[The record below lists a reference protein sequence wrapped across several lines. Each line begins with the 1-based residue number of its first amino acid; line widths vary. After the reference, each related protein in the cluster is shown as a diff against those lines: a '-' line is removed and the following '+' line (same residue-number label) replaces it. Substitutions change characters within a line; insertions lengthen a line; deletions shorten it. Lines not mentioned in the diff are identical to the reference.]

1 MDHARVRLERIG
13 FNALVQRH
21 LVAQGVDLA
30 ALLDGSPEAGPLPRG
45 STDDDRP
52 PRFVARL
59 MERQRSQCLLHDGA
73 GTFAAHAHP
82 ALRSPEELAVGD
94 WTVCAMDGGA
104 PWIHERVEPYSLLR
118 RIDPSGARQALV
130 ANVDVA
136 LLVMGLDGDFNPRRL
151 ERYVALA
158 KASGVLPVVVLTKAD
173 TCSERDARLDALDSR
188 LPRTLERIAV
198 NGTSPDAAAALE
210 PYLSCGTTAVLL
222 GSSGAGKSTL
232 TNTLRGASIQS
243 TGAVREG
250 DDRGRH
256 TTTSR
261 QIVPLP
267 GGACVIDTPG
277 LRGLRLDVDE
287 DALDAAFE
295 DIAALAEQCRFRDCS
310 HGDEPGCAVRAGVDP
325 DRLMNYRKLQR
336 EIARDK
342 ADPLARQATKAEIK
356 ARHRALRAMQKE
368 RGR

>member
-1 MDHARVRLERIG
+1 MDSSRVHLERIG
-13 FNALVQRH
+13 FNALVQRQ

-30 ALLDGSPEAGPLPRG
+30 ALLDDSPAAGPLPHG
-45 STDDDRP
+45 STDGALP
-52 PRFVARL
+52 ARFVARL
-59 MERQRSQCLLHDGA
+59 IERQRSQSLVHDGTRTLVA
-73 GTFAAHAHP
+73 KAHP
-82 ALRSPEELAVGD
+82 TLRSPEELAVGD
-94 WTVCAMDGGA
+94 WIVCVPDGGS
-104 PWIHERVEPYSLLR
+104 PWIHDRVEPYSLLR
-118 RIDPSGARQALV
+118 RIDPSGARQTLV
-130 ANVDVA
+130 ANVDLA
-136 LLVMGLDGDFNPRRL
+136 LLVMGLDGDFNARRL

-173 TCSERDARLDALDSR
+173 TCSELDARLDALESR

-198 NGTSPDAAAALE
+198 NGTSPDAAAALA
-210 PYLSCGTTAVLL
+210 PYLSRGTTAVLL

-232 TNTLRGASIQS
+232 TNTLRGTSIQA

-261 QIVPLP
+261 QLVALP
-267 GGACVIDTPG
+267 SGACVIDTPG

-295 DIAALAEQCRFRDCS
+295 DIAALAKRCRFRDCS
-310 HGDEPGCAVRAGVDP
+310 HGDEPGCAVREGVDA

-336 EIARDK
+336 EIARDR
-342 ADPLARQATKAEIK
+342 ADPLARQETKAEIK